1 MHLLM
6 TQAGEVARQALDQ
19 LAAARRAGQE
29 VDPDRV
35 RRLRHALRGRFEM
48 EDDPVA
54 LEALALFEQDADEY
68 RLPVLV
74 VLANKLNHDAGY
86 LAHLQELVSDVE

>member
-6 TQAGEVARQALDQ
+6 TQAGQVARQALDQ
-19 LAAARRAGQE
+19 LAAARPVGQE
-29 VDPDRV
+29 VGPDRL
-35 RRLRHALRGRFEM
+35 RRLRDAVRGRFEM
-48 EDDPVA
+48 ENDPVA
-54 LEALALFEQDADEY
+54 LEALALFEQDAAEY

-86 LAHLQELVSDVE
+86 LAHLQELVSAVE